1 MTTLLIQNK
10 LQQQINDL
18 NQYGGLTFEATYNN
32 TMVKG
37 NGRSKQRRGWYW
49 NYQSI
54 EKDMA
59 TAKNDMRKMIDNR
72 AYAKGHSMWIYKD
85 AMNSEAAMD

>member
-1 MTTLLIQNK
+1 
-10 LQQQINDL
+10 
-18 NQYGGLTFEATYNN
+18 
-32 TMVKG
+32 
-37 NGRSKQRRGWYW
+37 
-49 NYQSI
+49 
-54 EKDMA
+54 MA